1 MLHEIVIYT
10 LHGLHINDAVHF
22 HNFFIIHENYSLI
35 NLLSYYI
42 TCTRHIWVIS
52 FLNCFSLFLLP
63 LDHLSFLSLSRL
75 PRFNEPRLTFFP
87 FCFIS
92 TSKRYFGS
100 KEQKNFLLFV
110 SPFLPW
116 AKHYPNRFDN
126 EFANNDHKP
135 LELNCCLSS
144 LTCILGYFF

>member
-10 LHGLHINDAVHF
+10 LHGLHINGAVHF

-35 NLLSYYI
+35 NLLSYDI

-63 LDHLSFLSLSRL
+63 HLSFLSSLSRL

-92 TSKRYFGS
+92 TSKRYFGL
-100 KEQKNFLLFV
+100 KEQKNCLLLV

-116 AKHYPNRFDN
+116 AKHHPNRFDN

-144 LTCILGYFF
+144 CILHVS